1 MKSQVFIAVLI
12 TIIGG
17 VLLVGASGS
26 ERPELGSTFPISL
39 FQAAAE
45 GDFERTLNVGGGVVD
60 LQVATGSGDV
70 TVRRGGSGSVRI
82 TGRISVGRRDSNPES
97 TLQMIQN
104 DPPIEQNGNRIRIGR
119 NTDDDDD
126 LMQYVSID
134 YEIVVPEG
142 TSLDV
147 NTGSGDL
154 EIRGLGA
161 RVEVTTGS
169 GDIELADI
177 GGEVEA
183 RTGSGDIEA
192 ENIAG
197 SFEANSGSGSVELS
211 QTAEGD
217 VSVATGSGDIELT
230 GIRGGLRVATGSGD
244 IEVDGEPLD
253 EWSLASSSGEISI
266 RLPSGFAFD
275 LDVETSSGD
284 IDIDYPITTEGPIRR
299 NRLQGQ
305 VNGGGVEI
313 QLRTS
318 SGSITIE

>member
-1 MKSQVFIAVLI
+1 MKSQVFVAVLI

-39 FQAAAE
+39 IQAAAE

-60 LQVATGSGDV
+60 LEVSTGSGDV
-70 TVRRGGSGSVRI
+70 IVRRGGSGSVRI
-82 TGRISVGRRDSNPES
+82 TGRISVGRRDSNPQS
-97 TLQMIQN
+97 TLQIIQN
-104 DPPIEQNGNRIRIGR
+104 DPPIEQDGNRIRIGR
-119 NTDDDDD
+119 NTDDDDN
-126 LMQYVSID
+126 LMRYVSID

-154 EIRGLGA
+154 EISGVGA

-169 GDIELADI
+169 GDIELSDI

-230 GIRGGLRVATGSGD
+230 GLRVGTGSGD
-244 IEVDGEPLD
+244 IEVDGEPLG
-253 EWSLASSSGEISI
+253 EWSLASSSGGISI
-266 RLPSGFAFD
+266 RLPRGFGFD

-284 IDIDYPITTEGPIRR
+284 IEIDYPITTQGSIRR